1 MQQGFVWLLDSLWS
15 GQNEK
20 MFGCMDL
27 HQFLKSNMHESCLLT
42 WMHVG
47 RVTFLHALVRLPLGS
62 SRGKQQ
68 QQQRSSQYYINL
80 KSKTTMTKACIN
92 IIAASTK
99 ITISFHIAPTLFK
112 LQYQS
117 LHDAL
122 KLDLMLEVLHGMPPK
137 LLLSKLH

>member
-1 MQQGFVWLLDSLWS
+1 LFGYLDACWWGYL
-15 GQNEK
+15 
-20 MFGCMDL
+20 
-27 HQFLKSNMHESCLLT
+27 
-42 WMHVG
+42 
-47 RVTFLHALVRLPLGS
+47 LHALVRLPLGS

-68 QQQRSSQYYINL
+68 QRLSQYYVNL

-99 ITISFHIAPTLFK
+99 ITISFHVVPTLFK
-112 LQYQS
+112 LQYQL

-122 KLDLMLEVLHGMPPK
+122 KLDLILEVLHGMPPK

>member
-1 MQQGFVWLLDSLWS
+1 L
-15 GQNEK
+15 
-20 MFGCMDL
+20 FGYQDARWWGYL
-27 HQFLKSNMHESCLLT
+27 
-42 WMHVG
+42 
-47 RVTFLHALVRLPLGS
+47 LHALVRLPSGS
-62 SRGKQQ
+62 SRGK

-99 ITISFHIAPTLFK
+99 ITISFHVAPTLFK
-112 LQYQS
+112 LQYQL